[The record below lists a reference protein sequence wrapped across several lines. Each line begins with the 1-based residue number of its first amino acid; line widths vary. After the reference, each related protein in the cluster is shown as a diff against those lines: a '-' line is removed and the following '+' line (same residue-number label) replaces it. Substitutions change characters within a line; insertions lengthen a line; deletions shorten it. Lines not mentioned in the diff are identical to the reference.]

1 MTTLGPVEK
10 VVELLEQSGY
20 RRLPTPLAINRIKF
34 DFPAVLDKQGIS
46 SDLILVVDTAMRDDQ
61 EIVVNVLGV
70 ARALDVSRASNSI
83 TTIIVGPRPSVR
95 HLDELKSVCR
105 VLPVGSISE
114 ESDGNNLS
122 NWLAVLLPLAEFDTA
137 QALGDPA
144 IALDEKIEQLPAEVR
159 KLTKAAKQGRKPVEV
174 MMRDLVSD
182 ALKPIWEEQE

>member
-159 KLTKAAKQGRKPVEV
+159 KLTKAAKHGRKPVEV

>member
-46 SDLILVVDTAMRDDQ
+46 SDLILVVDTAMSDDE

-144 IALDEKIEQLPAEVR
+144 IALDEKIEQLPAAVR
-159 KLTKAAKQGRKPVEV
+159 RFTKAAKQGRKPVEV
-174 MMRDLVSD
+174 MMRDLVSE

>member
-46 SDLILVVDTAMRDDQ
+46 SDLILVVDTAMSDDQ

-144 IALDEKIEQLPAEVR
+144 IALDEKIEQLPAAVR
-159 KLTKAAKQGRKPVEV
+159 KFTKAAKQGRKPVEV
-174 MMRDLVSD
+174 MMRDLVSE